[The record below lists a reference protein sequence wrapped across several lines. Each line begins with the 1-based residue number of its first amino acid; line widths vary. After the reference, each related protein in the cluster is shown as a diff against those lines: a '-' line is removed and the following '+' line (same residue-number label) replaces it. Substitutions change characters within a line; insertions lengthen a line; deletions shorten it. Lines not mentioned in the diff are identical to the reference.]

1 MIQWNKIAVKGEGC
15 KLSGG
20 SNGRSIMKQ
29 VLEEGNYVTVTKEEL
44 NKLSR
49 HIKTYSVGSYPVYY
63 LQLHSSLKVQDVLDM
78 RMSDIYMC
86 EEGTV
91 RVKPQIIWDGQIV
104 ELTDYGRREL
114 AWYAMQRI
122 KVRNAGEEQL
132 VTNFL
137 CVNKQGKPLQ
147 KQVYRKMLERASN
160 ELALSR
166 VYNSGYL
173 RSLYGYMEI
182 VHGKKTVDDIAKEY
196 QVERYY
202 LLNRMF
208 KGVEIQYDLSLLDEV
223 AYIGQ
228 EGEVCLG

>member
-1 MIQWNKIAVKGEGC
+1 
-15 KLSGG
+15 
-20 SNGRSIMKQ
+20 MKQ
-29 VLEEGNYVTVTKEEL
+29 ALLEDENYVTVTKEEL
-44 NKLSR
+44 NKLSN

-63 LQLHSSLKVQDVLDM
+63 LQLHSSLKVQEVLDM
-78 RMSDIYMC
+78 RMIDIYMC
-86 EEGTV
+86 EGGTV
-91 RVKPQIIWDGQIV
+91 RVRPQIVWDGQPI
-104 ELTDYGRREL
+104 ELTDHGRREL
-114 AWYAMQRI
+114 AWYAMQRM
-122 KVRNAGEEQL
+122 KVRNAGEEEL
-132 VTNFL
+132 EGNYL

-208 KGVEIQYDLSLLDEV
+208 KGVEIKYDDRLLNEV
-223 AYIGQ
+223 ACIG
-228 EGEVCLG
+228 

>member
-1 MIQWNKIAVKGEGC
+1 
-15 KLSGG
+15 
-20 SNGRSIMKQ
+20 MKK
-29 VLEEGNYVTVTKEEL
+29 VLEDENYVTVTKEEL
-44 NKLSR
+44 NKLSN

-78 RMSDIYMC
+78 HMSDIYMC

-91 RVKPQIIWDGQIV
+91 RVRPQIVWDGQPI
-104 ELTDYGRREL
+104 ELTDHGRREL
-114 AWYAMQRI
+114 AWYAMQRV

-132 VTNFL
+132 EENYL

-173 RSLYGYMEI
+173 RNLYGYMEI

-208 KGVEIQYDLSLLDEV
+208 KGVEIQYDDSLLDEV
-223 AYIGQ
+223 ACIG
-228 EGEVCLG
+228 

>member
-1 MIQWNKIAVKGEGC
+1 MKKG
-15 KLSGG
+15 
-20 SNGRSIMKQ
+20 
-29 VLEEGNYVTVTKEEL
+29 LEEGNYVTVTKEEL
-44 NKLSR
+44 NKLSN

-78 RMSDIYMC
+78 RMIDIYMC

-91 RVKPQIIWDGQIV
+91 RVRPQIVWDNQVI
-104 ELTDYGRREL
+104 ELTDHGRREL

-122 KVRNAGEEQL
+122 KVRNAGEEQEEQL
-132 VTNFL
+132 EKHYL
-137 CVNKQGKPLQ
+137 CVNKQGRPLQ

-182 VHGKKTVDDIAKEY
+182 VHGKKTVDDIAREY

-208 KGVEIQYDLSLLDEV
+208 KGVEIQYDVKLLDEV
-223 AYIGQ
+223 AYIG
-228 EGEVCLG
+228 

>member
-1 MIQWNKIAVKGEGC
+1 
-15 KLSGG
+15 
-20 SNGRSIMKQ
+20 MKQ
-29 VLEEGNYVTVTKEEL
+29 VLLEDENYVTVTKEEL
-44 NKLSR
+44 NKLSN

-78 RMSDIYMC
+78 RMIDIYMC
-86 EEGTV
+86 EGGTV
-91 RVKPQIIWDGQIV
+91 RVRPQIVWDGQPI
-104 ELTDYGRREL
+104 ELTDHGRREL
-114 AWYAMQRI
+114 AWYALQRM
-122 KVRNAGEEQL
+122 KVRNAGEEEL
-132 VTNFL
+132 EDNYL

-208 KGVEIQYDLSLLDEV
+208 KGVEIQYDDRLLNEV
-223 AYIGQ
+223 ACIG
-228 EGEVCLG
+228 

>member
-1 MIQWNKIAVKGEGC
+1 
-15 KLSGG
+15 
-20 SNGRSIMKQ
+20 MKQ
-29 VLEEGNYVTVTKEEL
+29 ALLEDENYVTVTKEEL
-44 NKLSR
+44 NKLSN

-63 LQLHSSLKVQDVLDM
+63 LQLHSSLKVQEVLDM
-78 RMSDIYMC
+78 RMIDIYMC
-86 EEGTV
+86 EGGTV
-91 RVKPQIIWDGQIV
+91 RVRPQIVWDGQPI
-104 ELTDYGRREL
+104 ELTDHGRREL
-114 AWYAMQRI
+114 AWYAMQRM
-122 KVRNAGEEQL
+122 KVRNAGEEEL
-132 VTNFL
+132 EDNYL

-208 KGVEIQYDLSLLDEV
+208 KGVEIKYDDRLLNEV
-223 AYIGQ
+223 ACIG
-228 EGEVCLG
+228 

>member
-1 MIQWNKIAVKGEGC
+1 MKKG
-15 KLSGG
+15 
-20 SNGRSIMKQ
+20 
-29 VLEEGNYVTVTKEEL
+29 LEEGNYVTVTKEEL
-44 NKLSR
+44 N
-49 HIKTYSVGSYPVYY
+49 TYSVGSYPVYY

-78 RMSDIYMC
+78 RMIDIYMC

-91 RVKPQIIWDGQIV
+91 RVRPQIVWDNQVI
-104 ELTDYGRREL
+104 ELTDHGRREL

-122 KVRNAGEEQL
+122 KVRNAGEEQEEQL
-132 VTNFL
+132 EKHYL
-137 CVNKQGKPLQ
+137 CVNKQGRPLQ

-182 VHGKKTVDDIAKEY
+182 VHGKKTVDDIAREY

-208 KGVEIQYDLSLLDEV
+208 KGVEIQYDVKLLDEV
-223 AYIGQ
+223 AYIG
-228 EGEVCLG
+228 

>member
-1 MIQWNKIAVKGEGC
+1 MKKG
-15 KLSGG
+15 
-20 SNGRSIMKQ
+20 
-29 VLEEGNYVTVTKEEL
+29 LEEGNYVTVTKEEL
-44 NKLSR
+44 NKLSN
-49 HIKTYSVGSYPVYY
+49 HIKTYTVGSYPVYY

-78 RMSDIYMC
+78 RMIDIYMC

-91 RVKPQIIWDGQIV
+91 RVRPQIVWDNQVI
-104 ELTDYGRREL
+104 ELTDHGRREL

-122 KVRNAGEEQL
+122 KVRNAGEEQEEQL
-132 VTNFL
+132 EKHYL
-137 CVNKQGKPLQ
+137 CVNKQGRPLQ

-182 VHGKKTVDDIAKEY
+182 VHGKKTVDDIAREY

-208 KGVEIQYDLSLLDEV
+208 KGVEIQYDVKLLDEV
-223 AYIGQ
+223 AYIG
-228 EGEVCLG
+228 

>member
-1 MIQWNKIAVKGEGC
+1 MKKG
-15 KLSGG
+15 
-20 SNGRSIMKQ
+20 
-29 VLEEGNYVTVTKEEL
+29 LEEGNYVTVTKEEL
-44 NKLSR
+44 NKLSN
-49 HIKTYSVGSYPVYY
+49 HIKTYSVGSYPLYY

-78 RMSDIYMC
+78 RMIDIYMC

-91 RVKPQIIWDGQIV
+91 RVRPQIVWDNQVI
-104 ELTDYGRREL
+104 ELTDHGRREL

-122 KVRNAGEEQL
+122 KVRNAGEEQVEQL
-132 VTNFL
+132 EKHYL
-137 CVNKQGKPLQ
+137 CVNKQGRPLQ

-182 VHGKKTVDDIAKEY
+182 VHGKKTVDDIAREY

-208 KGVEIQYDLSLLDEV
+208 KGVEIQYDVKLLDEV
-223 AYIGQ
+223 AYIG
-228 EGEVCLG
+228 

>member
-1 MIQWNKIAVKGEGC
+1 MKKG
-15 KLSGG
+15 
-20 SNGRSIMKQ
+20 
-29 VLEEGNYVTVTKEEL
+29 LEEGNYVTVTKEEL
-44 NKLSR
+44 NKLSN
-49 HIKTYSVGSYPVYY
+49 HIKTYSVGSYPLYY

-78 RMSDIYMC
+78 RMIDIYMC

-91 RVKPQIIWDGQIV
+91 RVRPQIVWDNQVI
-104 ELTDYGRREL
+104 ELTDHGRREL

-122 KVRNAGEEQL
+122 KVRNAGEEQEEQL
-132 VTNFL
+132 EKHYL
-137 CVNKQGKPLQ
+137 CVNKQGRPLQ

-182 VHGKKTVDDIAKEY
+182 VHGKKTVDDIAREY

-208 KGVEIQYDLSLLDEV
+208 KGVEIQYDVKLLDEV
-223 AYIGQ
+223 AYIG
-228 EGEVCLG
+228 

>member
-1 MIQWNKIAVKGEGC
+1 MKKG
-15 KLSGG
+15 
-20 SNGRSIMKQ
+20 
-29 VLEEGNYVTVTKEEL
+29 LEEGNYVTVTKEEL
-44 NKLSR
+44 NKLSN

-78 RMSDIYMC
+78 RMIDIYMC

-91 RVKPQIIWDGQIV
+91 RVRPQIVWDNQVI
-104 ELTDYGRREL
+104 ELTDHGRREL

-122 KVRNAGEEQL
+122 KVRNAGEEQEEQL
-132 VTNFL
+132 EKHYL
-137 CVNKQGKPLQ
+137 CVNKQGRPLQ

-208 KGVEIQYDLSLLDEV
+208 KGVEIQYDVKLLDEV
-223 AYIGQ
+223 AYIG
-228 EGEVCLG
+228 

>member
-1 MIQWNKIAVKGEGC
+1 MKKG
-15 KLSGG
+15 
-20 SNGRSIMKQ
+20 
-29 VLEEGNYVTVTKEEL
+29 LEEGNYVTVTKEEL
-44 NKLSR
+44 NKLSD

-78 RMSDIYMC
+78 RMIDIYMC

-91 RVKPQIIWDGQIV
+91 RVRPQIVWDNQVI
-104 ELTDYGRREL
+104 ELTDHGRREL

-122 KVRNAGEEQL
+122 KVRNAGEEQEEQL
-132 VTNFL
+132 EKHYL
-137 CVNKQGKPLQ
+137 CVNKQGRPLQ

-182 VHGKKTVDDIAKEY
+182 VHGKKTVDDIAREY

-208 KGVEIQYDLSLLDEV
+208 KGVEIQYDVKLLDEV
-223 AYIGQ
+223 AYIG
-228 EGEVCLG
+228 

>member
-1 MIQWNKIAVKGEGC
+1 
-15 KLSGG
+15 
-20 SNGRSIMKQ
+20 MKQ
-29 VLEEGNYVTVTKEEL
+29 VSLEDENYVTVTKEEL
-44 NKLSR
+44 NKLSN

-63 LQLHSSLKVQDVLDM
+63 LQLHSSLKVQEVLDM
-78 RMSDIYMC
+78 RMIDIYMC
-86 EEGTV
+86 EGGTV
-91 RVKPQIIWDGQIV
+91 RVRPQIVWDGQPI
-104 ELTDYGRREL
+104 ELTDHGRREL
-114 AWYAMQRI
+114 AWYAMQRM
-122 KVRNAGEEQL
+122 KVRNAGEEEL
-132 VTNFL
+132 EDNYL

-208 KGVEIQYDLSLLDEV
+208 KGVEIKYDDRLLNEV
-223 AYIGQ
+223 ACIG
-228 EGEVCLG
+228 

>member
-1 MIQWNKIAVKGEGC
+1 
-15 KLSGG
+15 
-20 SNGRSIMKQ
+20 MKQ
-29 VLEEGNYVTVTKEEL
+29 VLLEDENYVTVTKEEL
-44 NKLSR
+44 NKLSS

-63 LQLHSSLKVQDVLDM
+63 LQLHSSLKVQEVLDM
-78 RMSDIYMC
+78 RMIDIYMC
-86 EEGTV
+86 EGGTV
-91 RVKPQIIWDGQIV
+91 RVRPQIVWDGQPI
-104 ELTDYGRREL
+104 ELTDHGRREL
-114 AWYAMQRI
+114 AWYAMQRM
-122 KVRNAGEEQL
+122 KVRNAGEEEL
-132 VTNFL
+132 EGNYL

-208 KGVEIQYDLSLLDEV
+208 KGVEIQYDDRLLNKV
-223 AYIGQ
+223 ACIG
-228 EGEVCLG
+228 

>member
-1 MIQWNKIAVKGEGC
+1 
-15 KLSGG
+15 
-20 SNGRSIMKQ
+20 MKQ
-29 VLEEGNYVTVTKEEL
+29 ALLEDENYVTVTKEEL
-44 NKLSR
+44 NKLSN

-63 LQLHSSLKVQDVLDM
+63 LQLHSSLKVQEVLDM
-78 RMSDIYMC
+78 RMIDIYMC
-86 EEGTV
+86 EGGTV
-91 RVKPQIIWDGQIV
+91 RVRPQIVWDGQPI
-104 ELTDYGRREL
+104 ELTDHGRREL
-114 AWYAMQRI
+114 AWYAMQRM
-122 KVRNAGEEQL
+122 KVRNAGEEEL
-132 VTNFL
+132 EDNYL

-208 KGVEIQYDLSLLDEV
+208 KGVEIQYDDRLLNEV
-223 AYIGQ
+223 ACIG
-228 EGEVCLG
+228 

>member
-1 MIQWNKIAVKGEGC
+1 MKKI
-15 KLSGG
+15 
-20 SNGRSIMKQ
+20 
-29 VLEEGNYVTVTKEEL
+29 LEDENYVTVTKEEL
-44 NKLSR
+44 NKLSN

-78 RMSDIYMC
+78 RMADIYMC

-91 RVKPQIIWDGQIV
+91 RVRPQIVWDGQPI
-104 ELTDYGRREL
+104 ELTDHGRREL
-114 AWYAMQRI
+114 AWYAMQRV

-132 VTNFL
+132 EDNYL

-182 VHGKKTVDDIAKEY
+182 VYGKKTVDDIAKEY

-208 KGVEIQYDLSLLDEV
+208 KGVEIQYDNRLLDEV
-223 AYIGQ
+223 ACIG
-228 EGEVCLG
+228 

>member
-1 MIQWNKIAVKGEGC
+1 
-15 KLSGG
+15 
-20 SNGRSIMKQ
+20 MKQ
-29 VLEEGNYVTVTKEEL
+29 VLLEDENYVTVTKEEL
-44 NKLSR
+44 NKLSN

-63 LQLHSSLKVQDVLDM
+63 LQLHSSLKVQEVLDM
-78 RMSDIYMC
+78 RMIDIYMC
-86 EEGTV
+86 EGGTV
-91 RVKPQIIWDGQIV
+91 RVRPQIVWDGQPI
-104 ELTDYGRREL
+104 ELTDHGRREL
-114 AWYAMQRI
+114 AWYAMQRM
-122 KVRNAGEEQL
+122 KVRNAGEEEL
-132 VTNFL
+132 EGNYL

-208 KGVEIQYDLSLLDEV
+208 KGVEIQYDDRLLNEV
-223 AYIGQ
+223 ACIG
-228 EGEVCLG
+228 

>member
-1 MIQWNKIAVKGEGC
+1 
-15 KLSGG
+15 
-20 SNGRSIMKQ
+20 MKQ
-29 VLEEGNYVTVTKEEL
+29 VLLEDENYVTVTKEEL
-44 NKLSR
+44 NKLSN

-63 LQLHSSLKVQDVLDM
+63 LQLHSSLKVQEVLDM
-78 RMSDIYMC
+78 RMIDIYMC

-91 RVKPQIIWDGQIV
+91 RVRPQIVWDGQPI
-104 ELTDYGRREL
+104 ELTDHGRREL
-114 AWYAMQRI
+114 AWYALQRM
-122 KVRNAGEEQL
+122 KVRNAGEEEL
-132 VTNFL
+132 EDNYL

-208 KGVEIQYDLSLLDEV
+208 KGVEIKYDDRLLNEV
-223 AYIGQ
+223 ACIG
-228 EGEVCLG
+228 